1 MGQFSRLGCSWGADK
16 KTLAWNYMQSK
27 SVAISLTCYPKICYQ
42 TLYYQLS
49 CDHINF
55 RSSLICYLASIA
67 NDTFAIKPHLLSG
80 QFTINPRLQSTILLS
95 FIICYQIFDFLL
107 ILIFT
112 LKICKKNGKISQ
124 HLEIFI
130 LWQTVWAW
138 NWLILLPQVKVSTFW
153 KILTTSCISTKKTR
167 HTIHRPPACT
177 RNTVTDTKRVTFLQE
192 KSNEQVLIATCLGSN
207 LYMARKKAGIRAIII
222 FCFPY
227 ILKTAGLI
235 LVYQYPIHANKSWI
249 CGSAYSFY

>member
-1 MGQFSRLGCSWGADK
+1 MQTRRRWHEITCNQNQLLSAS
-16 KTLAWNYMQSK
+16 LAIQRFAIKLFTIN
-27 SVAISLTCYPKICYQ
+27 SVAITLIFDQASFAIWPQLLMTHLLSSLTCYQANLLSILGCNQQFCY
-42 TLYYQLS
+42 
-49 CDHINF
+49 H
-55 RSSLICYLASIA
+55 SS
-67 NDTFAIKPHLLSG
+67 FAIE
-80 QFTINPRLQSTILLS
+80 
-95 FIICYQIFDFLL
+95 IFDFLL

-153 KILTTSCISTKKTR
+153 KILITSCISTKKTR